1 MQTSGEP
8 RREFSVAATIIKL
21 PVRVSRI
28 KKRLLSHFLSRSPS
42 LSRKGKRRKLP
53 EATKMQGIK
62 RFFTISA
69 FSHQL
74 KNKSGWKHVHG

>member
-28 KKRLLSHFLSRSPS
+28 KKKASFSFS
-42 LSRKGKRRKLP
+42 LSLSLSFTERKEEETARGNKDARHKKIFYDL
-53 EATKMQGIK
+53 
-62 RFFTISA
+62 RFFSSIE
-69 FSHQL
+69 
-74 KNKSGWKHVHG
+74 K